1 MASVNPV
8 TSGIAKALGG
18 VLQSKPVKVLTKKFQ
33 EDPEGTLAATTVAS
47 IVVKDGIGC
56 YKYVTQSLNNKEI
69 PEERRAFVASM
80 DLTNGALM
88 IGTQIAMFY
97 IMKKYSAPM
106 FEKLFGKSFSAKAKR
121 DMLTWLRMDAKKN
134 GLDKPKKNMI
144 EREFEKAKNE
154 GLDLFKFIF
163 DVGIATIIGKRII
176 TPFIATPLAGVV
188 QDKFMPVKK
197 GEENVDLEDRFE
209 KSVDE
214 IKDSIEDKIENKIEK
229 VQDKIEDKV
238 DNIKESIKKED
249 IEEKE
254 EDDD

>member
-47 IVVKDGIGC
+47 IIVKDGIGC

-97 IMKKYSAPM
+97 IMRKYSAPM
-106 FEKLFGKSFSAKAKR
+106 FEKLFSKSVSTKAKR
-121 DMLTWLRMDAKKN
+121 YMLTWLRMDAKKQ
-134 GLDKPKKNMI
+134 G
-144 EREFEKAKNE
+144 
-154 GLDLFKFIF
+154 
-163 DVGIATIIGKRII
+163 
-176 TPFIATPLAGVV
+176 
-188 QDKFMPVKK
+188 
-197 GEENVDLEDRFE
+197 
-209 KSVDE
+209 
-214 IKDSIEDKIENKIEK
+214 
-229 VQDKIEDKV
+229 
-238 DNIKESIKKED
+238 
-249 IEEKE
+249 
-254 EDDD
+254 

>member
-1 MASVNPV
+1 MTNVNPV
-8 TSGIAKALGG
+8 TSGFARALGAITK
-18 VLQSKPVKVLTKKFQ
+18 SKPVKALTKKFQ

-69 PEERRAFVASM
+69 PDERRAFVASM

-97 IMKKYSAPM
+97 IMRKYSAPM
-106 FEKLFGKSFSAKAKR
+106 FERLFSKSFSAKAKR
-121 DMLTWLRMDAKKN
+121 DMLTWLRMGAKKLGQN
-134 GLDKPKKNMI
+134 QPKKNVA
-144 EREFEKAKNE
+144 EKSFEKAKKE

-176 TPFIATPLAGVV
+176 TPFVATPLAGVV
-188 QDKFMPVKK
+188 QNKFFPANKDDK
-197 GEENVDLEDRFE
+197 NVDLEDKFE
-209 KSVDE
+209 KNIDDL
-214 IKDSIEDKIENKIEK
+214 KDSIEDKVENKIEDVK
-229 VQDKIEDKV
+229 DRL
-238 DNIKESIKKED
+238 DNVKETIKKEN